1 MIWPS
6 NTFVSI
12 YQNALASERLPVHLI
27 YYSNGAG
34 VDLNEFS
41 QKDLSSWYAGHML
54 IPSVYYG
61 NDALV
66 RAATID
72 NESTTRVQAIPGP
85 AAGSSN
91 TLEYTA
97 RFICGTITA
106 EDGPLRPGRYNSDIN
121 IFNRQN
127 FPISFFWKATLN
139 GDTRDHNYRIQ
150 NLDSSRST
158 SIDCKQILASIP
170 QLANVSS
177 ERYFEGVLTISV
189 DLDPSIRSA
198 ISSSKGGI
206 AGVISGSEA
215 TSVLSVDAIYTVNA
229 LKVANR
235 EIILQLI
242 EYSISNQSKKIPS
255 DVISKVLS
263 MAIPIRVNETM
274 NPDKQIRTALT
285 REFSLTPIEAAGLN
299 ITIRGLSLGVGAL
312 DDNHAL
318 SLERVN
324 PYQPPS

>member
-1 MIWPS
+1 MAQVSWEGGFNRVHVTRFFFSGARSHLPAAEPPRIRQDQRCGASKSPAA
-6 NTFVSI
+6 SI

-41 QKDLSSWYAGHML
+41 QKDLSRLVCWSHAHTFGILWKRCLVYGESLSITNLQPESRLSLDQRAG
-54 IPSVYYG
+54 V
-61 NDALV
+61 
-66 RAATID
+66 
-72 NESTTRVQAIPGP
+72 
-85 AAGSSN
+85 SN

-97 RFICGTITA
+97 RFICGSITA

-177 ERYFEGVLTISV
+177 ERYFERVLTISV

-215 TSVLSVDAIYTVNA
+215 T
-229 LKVANR
+229 
-235 EIILQLI
+235 
-242 EYSISNQSKKIPS
+242 
-255 DVISKVLS
+255 
-263 MAIPIRVNETM
+263 
-274 NPDKQIRTALT
+274 
-285 REFSLTPIEAAGLN
+285 
-299 ITIRGLSLGVGAL
+299 
-312 DDNHAL
+312 
-318 SLERVN
+318 
-324 PYQPPS
+324 

>member
-1 MIWPS
+1 M
-6 NTFVSI
+6 
-12 YQNALASERLPVHLI
+12 
-27 YYSNGAG
+27 
-34 VDLNEFS
+34 
-41 QKDLSSWYAGHML
+41 
-54 IPSVYYG
+54 
-61 NDALV
+61 
-66 RAATID
+66 
-72 NESTTRVQAIPGP
+72 
-85 AAGSSN
+85 
-91 TLEYTA
+91 
-97 RFICGTITA
+97 
-106 EDGPLRPGRYNSDIN
+106 RPGRYNSDIN